1 MLIAAFF
8 PSSPSRF
15 HPWAAC
21 GDLQGNQ
28 NERRRTSGQRQ
39 ILVSLDCAREDCSGS
54 LWHEN
59 RRWIQVFINSHL
71 LPTKTGLPLT
81 KALTE
86 ILWVDCNPQP
96 PSFASSKKNQ
106 FTRRGKWKNK
116 AKQNK
121 IKIVRYLTETKLWRN
136 AIISLK
142 LIDLRTGKIELKI
155 FFLATEIIIK

>member
-1 MLIAAFF
+1 MLLFF
-8 PSSPSRF
+8 SCSPSRF
-15 HPWAAC
+15 HSWAAC
-21 GDLQGNQ
+21 GDLPGNQ
-28 NERRRTSGQRQ
+28 NERRRTSDQRQ
-39 ILVSLDCAREDCSGS
+39 ILVSFDCTREDRYGS

-71 LPTKTGLPLT
+71 LPTKNGLLLT

-96 PSFASSKKNQ
+96 PSFSSSKKNQ

-116 AKQNK
+116 EKQNK
-121 IKIVRYLTETKLWRN
+121 IKIVRYLTETKLWKN

-142 LIDLRTGKIELKI
+142 LIDLRTGKIELKNL
-155 FFLATEIIIK
+155 FFDPEIIIQ

>member
-1 MLIAAFF
+1 MLLFFLPVPLSCLRRPARKSKWAKEDKWSAANTGFIRLY
-8 PSSPSRF
+8 PRGPL
-15 HPWAAC
+15 W
-21 GDLQGNQ
+21 L
-28 NERRRTSGQRQ
+28 
-39 ILVSLDCAREDCSGS
+39 LVT
-54 LWHEN
+54 WN

-71 LPTKTGLPLT
+71 LPTKNGLLLT

-96 PSFASSKKNQ
+96 PSFSSSKKNQ

-121 IKIVRYLTETKLWRN
+121 IKIVRYLTETKLWKN

-142 LIDLRTGKIELKI
+142 LINLRTGKIELKNL
-155 FFLATEIIIK
+155 FFDPEIIIQ